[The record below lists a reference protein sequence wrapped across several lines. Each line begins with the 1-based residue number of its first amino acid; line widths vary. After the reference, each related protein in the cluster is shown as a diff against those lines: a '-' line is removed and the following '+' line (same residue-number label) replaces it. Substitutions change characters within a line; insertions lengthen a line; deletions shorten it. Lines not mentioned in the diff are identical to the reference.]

1 MHIYRN
7 LLGGS
12 VAMFYFPLY
21 WEQESQ
27 VTSSDYFFFGGLAQP
42 PSRSP
47 SSCLLTSQT
56 AAVGGRAGEAAE
68 GVVGRSCFACGLVY
82 HTRIWLFPKIEVP
95 PNHPFMDG
103 FSLIN
108 HPFWGTPMTM
118 ETPYPNSW
126 MHSVLL
132 DLWCRFFQK
141 FPQIRMCSGRPQCLQ
156 DLYQ

>member
-68 GVVGRSCFACGLVY
+68 GVVGRSCFACGLVF
-82 HTRIWLFPKIEVP
+82 HEDMVVSENRGTPKSSIHGWIFPYKPSILGYP
-95 PNHPFMDG
+95 HDYGNPFNNP
-103 FSLIN
+103 FTIIN
-108 HPFWGTPMTM
+108 HRLTI
-118 ETPYPNSW
+118 Y
-126 MHSVLL
+126 
-132 DLWCRFFQK
+132 
-141 FPQIRMCSGRPQCLQ
+141 
-156 DLYQ
+156 